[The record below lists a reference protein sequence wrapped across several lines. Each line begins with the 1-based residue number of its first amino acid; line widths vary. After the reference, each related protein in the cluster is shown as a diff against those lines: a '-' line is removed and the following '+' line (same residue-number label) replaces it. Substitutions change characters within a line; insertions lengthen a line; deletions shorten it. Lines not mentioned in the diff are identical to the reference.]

1 MIITAIHGQNHR
13 GSTWHIAD
21 LLIRALGY
29 GNEVNEFFLPQ
40 DMPHFCIGCMNC
52 ITKGEETC
60 PHREEMESILQVMDR
75 ADLLIF
81 TTPTYAYHASGSM
94 MALLD
99 HLAWRWMAHRP
110 ESSAFKKQAVV
121 LSTSSGST
129 TRHALRDIA
138 HSLEHWGIG
147 KIYRYGVAVRAPVW
161 EKIKSSKREEID
173 RAVAKLAQAI
183 QKNAGH
189 VRPALC
195 QRLRFRIVALRQ
207 RSPKNDL
214 DGRYWREKSWTDGVK
229 PWDLPKNAEK
239 R

>member
-13 GSTWHIAD
+13 GTTWHIAD

-29 GNEVNEFFLPQ
+29 GHEVREFFLPQ

-60 PHREEMESILQVMDR
+60 PHRKEMEPILQAIDR
-75 ADLLIF
+75 AELLIF

-99 HLAWRWMAHRP
+99 HLAWRWMTHRP
-110 ESSAFKKQAVV
+110 DPAACTKQAVV
-121 LSTSSGST
+121 LSTSSVTT
-129 TRHALRDIA
+129 TRHAVKDIA

-147 KIYRYGVAVRAPVW
+147 RIYRYGVAVSAPVW

-173 RAVAKLAQAI
+173 KAVRKLTQSI
-183 QKNAGH
+183 RKHAGR
-189 VRPALC
+189 VRPSLC
-195 QRLRFRIVALRQ
+195 LRVCFQITRLRQ
-207 RSPKNDL
+207 KHPKF
-214 DGRYWREKSWTDGVK
+214 
-229 PWDLPKNAEK
+229 
-239 R
+239 